1 MKEHQLTGKSG
12 VFWNYAQEKGRKV
25 SLLLYGEIGKAE
37 QIDPANIVSQLMDL
51 SDKFDEI
58 DIHINSNGG
67 DVFSGIAIYNALR
80 LSETSIKIYI
90 DGIAASIAGVIA
102 LCGKPLYM
110 SQYSKLMIHSV
121 SGGIYGNKIDLQD
134 AISTIESL
142 EDIIIEMISGR
153 CKKNKAELKNL
164 YFDGKDHWISASE
177 ALDMG
182 LIDGILDLDDIIPA
196 KENNNDN
203 IYNYF
208 NNKLL
213 DYKKEEQDMEL
224 LNQIKKIPS
233 FAEMQTE
240 EQILNHIRELEDRHP
255 QYQNAQTL
263 VTSAVRE
270 GIILRDEANELLNL
284 SNGDVG
290 RLRVHI
296 EKKKQKNQAT
306 FDIEYANLTK
316 FKSEYEVLRN
326 LPDSFINNELK
337 QLASKDFS
345 TFKKMVG
352 STRKKLVSE
361 FIYES
366 PSNNNR
372 AGWTLDDY
380 RKKAPKEL
388 RNNPQLYKDLLEREQ
403 QK

>member
-1 MKEHQLTGKSG
+1 MREHQLTGKSG

-37 QIDPANIVSQLMDL
+37 QVDPANIVSQLMDL
-51 SDKFDEI
+51 SNKFDEI

-80 LSETSIKIYI
+80 LSEVSIKIYI

-153 CKKNKAELKNL
+153 CKKNKAELQNL

-196 KENNNDN
+196 KENNND
-203 IYNYF
+203 
-208 NNKLL
+208 
-213 DYKKEEQDMEL
+213 
-224 LNQIKKIPS
+224 
-233 FAEMQTE
+233 
-240 EQILNHIRELEDRHP
+240 
-255 QYQNAQTL
+255 
-263 VTSAVRE
+263 
-270 GIILRDEANELLNL
+270 
-284 SNGDVG
+284 
-290 RLRVHI
+290 
-296 EKKKQKNQAT
+296 
-306 FDIEYANLTK
+306 
-316 FKSEYEVLRN
+316 
-326 LPDSFINNELK
+326 
-337 QLASKDFS
+337 
-345 TFKKMVG
+345 
-352 STRKKLVSE
+352 
-361 FIYES
+361 
-366 PSNNNR
+366 SNNSKN
-372 AGWTLDDY
+372 
-380 RKKAPKEL
+380 K
-388 RNNPQLYKDLLEREQ
+388 
-403 QK
+403 

>member
-1 MKEHQLTGKSG
+1 MKEHQLTSKSG

-37 QIDPANIVSQLMDL
+37 QVDPANIVSQLMDL
-51 SDKFDEI
+51 SNKFDEV

-80 LSETSIKIYI
+80 LSEVTIKIYI

-134 AISTIESL
+134 AINTIESL

-196 KENNNDN
+196 KDNNNDN

-240 EQILNHIRELEDRHP
+240 EQILNHIRELENRHP
-255 QYQNAQTL
+255 KYQNAQTL

-284 SNGDVG
+284 SNGDVD

-296 EKKKQKNQAT
+296 EKKKQKKQAT

-337 QLASKDFS
+337 QFASKDFS
-345 TFKKMVG
+345 TFKKMVDL
-352 STRKKLVSE
+352 TRKKLVSE

-388 RNNPQLYKDLLEREQ
+388 RNNPQLYLSLIHI
-403 QK
+403 